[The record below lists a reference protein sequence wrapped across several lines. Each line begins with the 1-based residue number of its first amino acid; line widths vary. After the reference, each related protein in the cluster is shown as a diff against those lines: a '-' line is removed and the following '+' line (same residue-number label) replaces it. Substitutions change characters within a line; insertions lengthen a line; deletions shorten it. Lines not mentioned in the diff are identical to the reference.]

1 MITIRYADL
10 PEGVHAQAVAR
21 GKRTI
26 IYLRPGLT
34 PQQRRDSLR
43 RARQSGRMGH
53 GPRLPAAW
61 IALALADDAVRST
74 LGNLAAAVRG
84 HPLGS
89 LALLA
94 AIAGGAVCYVLL
106 VTVSMRFMAPPA
118 STFSPGHVPHG
129 RYGLGHER
137 GPAPRRGLA
146 TVTTPVS
153 RSATPAEPES
163 SPSRRHRRHRRR
175 PHPSHS
181 PQPTPDPAATT
192 PTPSS
197 SPSPTPRSSM
207 PPPTPSQSP
216 SPSHSPSPSPAK
228 ASVITLC
235 V

>member
-10 PEGVHAQAVAR
+10 PEGVHAQAVAQ

-34 PQQRRDSLR
+34 PQQRRDGLR
-43 RARQSGRMGH
+43 RVRQSGRMGH

-61 IALALADDAVRST
+61 LALALADDAVRGT
-74 LGNLAAAVRG
+74 LRNLTAAVRG

-106 VTVSMRFMAPPA
+106 VTLSMRVAAPAP
-118 STFSPGHVPHG
+118 SPFPSVHIPHG
-129 RYGLGHER
+129 VPEYGLGHER
-137 GPAPRRGLA
+137 GSAARHGLA

-153 RSATPAEPES
+153 HSATPDGPAS
-163 SPSRRHRRHRRR
+163 SPSRRHRHHRRQ
-175 PHPSHS
+175 PHPSRN
-181 PQPTPDPAATT
+181 PAPTPDPAATT
-192 PTPSS
+192 PTS
-197 SPSPTPRSSM
+197 SPGPTHSSTP
-207 PPPTPSQSP
+207 PPPT
-216 SPSHSPSPSPAK
+216 PSHSPSPSPTK
-228 ASVITLC
+228 NCLIILC